1 MREHIHRPD
10 GSDFVAVRTLVFAV
24 AEYGEVAGLRCR
36 VAADID
42 HAFRRGIQYHARH
55 VGVYAGS
62 RRVQDHDVRASV
74 ALYEGVGKYI
84 LHIPGEEFA
93 VVYAVRR
100 CVYARVCD
108 CVLYVFYAYDLRG
121 RSADI
126 LGYGAGAGVEVI
138 YDFLAAELRE
148 VPGQRVEA
156 AGLGSV

>member
-1 MREHIHRPD
+1 M
-10 GSDFVAVRTLVFAV
+10 
-24 AEYGEVAGLRCR
+24 
-36 VAADID
+36 
-42 HAFRRGIQYHARH
+42 
-55 VGVYAGS
+55 YAGS
-62 RRVQDHDVRASV
+62 RWVQDHDVRASV

-121 RSADI
+121 RGADI

-156 AGLGSV
+156 AGLGSVGLEEGLGADFETQLLHLLPDRVGTVVEQTFLIGYGVVHLSVYNVI